1 VNEPQ
6 FVLNGGALPNINLGW
21 PHRLPI
27 CESDAGIAAATGAF
41 VACKGLDQQ
50 TKGVER
56 KGETRIKQMPF
67 VTLMNFNPA
76 AI

>member
-1 VNEPQ
+1 M
-6 FVLNGGALPNINLGW
+6 
-21 PHRLPI
+21 R
-27 CESDAGIAAATGAF
+27 DAAAAAAF
-41 VACKGLDQQ
+41 VVCKELDQQ

-56 KGETRIKQMPF
+56 KGETRIKQMSF

>member
-1 VNEPQ
+1 MNDPQ
-6 FVLNGGALPNINLGW
+6 IVLKGGALPNINLGW

-27 CESDAGIAAATGAF
+27 CESDAGIAAATGAI
-41 VACKGLDQQ
+41 VGCKGLDQQ

-56 KGETRIKQMPF
+56 KGETRIKQMSL